1 MGNREK
7 SIIPIGGIVGLIML
21 IVLIFLG
28 NIIIIG
34 DKIAN
39 VNLYLSYLYYGVVV
53 VLFLW
58 LIVFPIFR
66 VLITPH
72 LNGFRNGDITYMTP
86 METSEYILNL
96 RKRIRLTRDEDR
108 ELRLGNNRK
117 ETIKRI
123 LNRCN
128 DEMEGVIKDSA
139 VSSFVVTAISQ
150 NGSLDFISSMVI
162 NFKMI
167 NNIIRIL
174 GNRPSYIQLFKLYIS
189 VFSASLVVTALD
201 DVLGDID
208 YGELLGGGIGIIGG
222 QALNVIVPSA
232 TNGLMNA
239 FITLRVGYAT
249 KKYLE
254 DGNKLF
260 DKKEA
265 RKYAIKSARQHILS
279 IVKVGVVEI
288 GRKAKNIVSTEN
300 V

>member
-1 MGNREK
+1 M
-7 SIIPIGGIVGLIML
+7 
-21 IVLIFLG
+21 
-28 NIIIIG
+28 
-34 DKIAN
+34 
-39 VNLYLSYLYYGVVV
+39 
-53 VLFLW
+53 
-58 LIVFPIFR
+58 
-66 VLITPH
+66 
-72 LNGFRNGDITYMTP
+72 
-86 METSEYILNL
+86 

-201 DVLGDID
+201 DVLDDID
-208 YGELLGGGIGIIGG
+208 YGELFGGIGIIGG

-260 DKKEA
+260 DKTEA
-265 RKYAIKSARQHILS
+265 RKYAIELARKHILS
-279 IVKVGVVEI
+279 VGKDGVVEI
-288 GRKAKNIVSTEN
+288 GRRIKLIKKD
-300 V
+300 

>member
-1 MGNREK
+1 MRNRER

-28 NIIIIG
+28 NIIIG

-39 VNLYLSYLYYGVVV
+39 VNLYLSYLYYGVIV

-58 LIVFPIFR
+58 FIVFPIFR

-72 LNGFRNGDITYMTP
+72 LSGFRNGDIVHMSS
-86 METSEYILNL
+86 METSEYISNL
-96 RKRIRLTRDEDR
+96 RKRIKLTREEDR
-108 ELRLGNNRK
+108 ELRLGNDRK

-123 LNRCN
+123 LCRCN
-128 DEMEGVIKDSA
+128 DEMEEVIKESA

-201 DVLGDID
+201 DVLDDID
-208 YGELLGGGIGIIGG
+208 YSELFGGIGIIGG

-260 DKKEA
+260 DKMEA
-265 RKYAIKSARQHILS
+265 RKYAIKLAREHILS
-279 IVKVGVVEI
+279 VGKDGVVEI
-288 GRKAKNIVSTEN
+288 GRRIKLIKKD
-300 V
+300 